1 MQELPSDPTCLRVFQ
16 QHALQ
21 GRQEQ
26 QLQAMHE
33 EKEPGAETAME
44 GTTYTY
50 RTTGGETLPSMLPN
64 LPHKVILPNR
74 EHEGWL

>member
-1 MQELPSDPTCLRVFQ
+1 MQELPSDSTGLRIFQ

-44 GTTYTY
+44 GTTGTC
-50 RTTGGETLPSMLPN
+50 RTTCGEILPSLLPN
-64 LPHKVILPNR
+64 LSHNVFLQDC